1 MGIPENIDALLVKYD
16 ITGEALARI
25 AGVTP
30 GAVTGWR
37 KGARPRQEALESICK
52 HFNLVEDDILSDKYG
67 LAAKE
72 HGTFPQVTRTPI
84 EYSVVSSVEVP
95 VYGKVHAGKPM
106 EHDEVSD
113 TRRVPDFVAAI
124 DPDLFILHSE
134 GDCLNKIIA
143 EEDDLA
149 VSPNTKPKNG
159 DIVVACIDGMDYI
172 VRRFFKTDQT
182 LILSPES
189 YNPAHKDI
197 IITADSDHT
206 VELPGVVIW
215 HQARELMI

>member
-1 MGIPENIDALLVKYD
+1 MTVGENIKKLR
-16 ITGEALARI
+16 EANAMTQEDFGKI
-25 AGVTP
+25 AGVSSMAVSQWENNRAVPRMGAIQRIADAFGVSKGELIDDYAEVIRGALTP
-30 GAVTGWR
+30 VSY
-37 KGARPRQEALESICK
+37 E
-52 HFNLVEDDILSDKYG
+52 
-67 LAAKE
+67 
-72 HGTFPQVTRTPI
+72 
-84 EYSVVSSVEVP
+84 VVGSVEVP

-106 EHDEVSD
+106 EHDEVND

>member
-1 MGIPENIDALLVKYD
+1 MTIKDNLEAIMLEFD
-16 ITGEALARI
+16 INQDGLARI
-25 AGVTP
+25 AKVAP
-30 GAVTGWR
+30 SSVTGWMQGSMPSKKSR
-37 KGARPRQEALESICK
+37 TNICNALGIT
-52 HFNLVEDDILSDKYG
+52 EDDILSDRSG
-67 LAAKE
+67 LAAKRS
-72 HGTFPQVTRTPI
+72 GRFSNFTTPVTY
-84 EYSVVSSVEVP
+84 EVVGSVEVP

-106 EHDEVSD
+106 EHDEVND